1 MNGEMERSEGLER
14 MQKMVGRRDVFGSGD
29 GKVER

>member
-14 MQKMVGRRDVFGSGD
+14 IQKMVSRRDVFGSGD